1 MVNLDSFVC
10 LQLLFSQPTLSL
22 LENEK
27 DLLWVGV
34 GLYRFSYRL
43 SLIELLGQ
51 MTKVWKPQI
60 LLFIHLLLLPKDI
73 VHEFLDSLL
82 DTLLDSFLHGLR
94 GHLLLQLQS
103 IEFILMLRLI
113 DFLKCGK
120 GCLIFPSRVPLKVV
134 PCLGG
139 FPKVEVGLRDALI
152 GFEF

>member
-1 MVNLDSFVC
+1 MLC
-10 LQLLFSQPTLSL
+10 I
-22 LENEK
+22 
-27 DLLWVGV
+27 GV
-34 GLYRFSYRL
+34 GKYRFSYRL
-43 SLIELLGQ
+43 SLIELLGK
-51 MTKVWKPQI
+51 MTKVWKPQL
-60 LLFIHLLLLPKDI
+60 LLFVHLLLLPKDI

-94 GHLLLQLQS
+94 GHLFLQLQG

-113 DFLKCGK
+113 YFLECRK
-120 GCLIFPSRVPLKVV
+120 GRLILASRVPLKVV